1 MKICRQE
8 SCDVHYWQAGMWSE
22 CVASNVTMGCGR
34 GYRTRD
40 VACVLRLGDDEGG
53 GVRVVPEWKCL
64 LLIQPSVSQACHKPC
79 PQHCQVTEWSEWTSC
94 RQNCDEGNFLSQE
107 DIALA
112 ALYVV
117 LRQKFLIAL

>member
-22 CVASNVTMGCGR
+22 CVASNVTRGCGR

-64 LLIQPSVSQACHKPC
+64 LLIQPSVSQACQKAC
-79 PQHCQVTEWSEWTSC
+79 PQSCHVTEWSEWTSC
-94 RQNCDEGNFLSQE
+94 RQNCDEGKIQIMTINGKTLNLMQ
-107 DIALA
+107 
-112 ALYVV
+112 
-117 LRQKFLIAL
+117 

>member
-1 MKICRQE
+1 MCLLYVSGDPCYPLSSMKICRQE

-94 RQNCDEGNFLSQE
+94 RQNCDEGNFL
-107 DIALA
+107 L
-112 ALYVV
+112 
-117 LRQKFLIAL
+117 

>member
-53 GVRVVPEWKCL
+53 GVRVVQEWKCL
-64 LLIQPSVSQACHKPC
+64 LLVQPSVSLVINHVLKI
-79 PQHCQVTEWSEWTSC
+79 VKSLNG
-94 RQNCDEGNFLSQE
+94 QNGLHVDKTVMKVKYEE
-107 DIALA
+107 
-112 ALYVV
+112 
-117 LRQKFLIAL
+117 